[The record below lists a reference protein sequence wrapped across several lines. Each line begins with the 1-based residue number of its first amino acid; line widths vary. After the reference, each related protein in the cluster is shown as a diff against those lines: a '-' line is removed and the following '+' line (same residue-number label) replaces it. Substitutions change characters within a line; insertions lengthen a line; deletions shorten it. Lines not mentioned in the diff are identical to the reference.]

1 MEQTKRYVSPLANW
15 PHTRLIPKEAAF
27 RVWGLYT
34 PPLLTWLLP
43 IFVGA
48 GWLFLFASMYPAE
61 GSPEGLYIFTGVA
74 TFLVSYWTL
83 VPLLR
88 LVTGSWVNVK
98 FTPDA
103 VRVCFQDYARSVG
116 ITFRREEHEEAIKE
130 TQRELDTG
138 RRQPQIFRNA
148 VQVVMRYGEQRVVI
162 ASFPKTEIAKADALV
177 LRLQF
182 VHENIDEMLRSALI
196 EE

>member
-1 MEQTKRYVSPLANW
+1 MEQTKRYVSPLASW

-34 PPLLTWLLP
+34 PPLLAMVLP
-43 IFVGA
+43 VFVGTI
-48 GWLFLFASMYPAE
+48 WFFLLAAIYPPE
-61 GSPEGLYIFTGVA
+61 GSSEWAYLYAYITPAFVAGAMVPVIQGL
-74 TFLVSYWTL
+74 
-83 VPLLR
+83 
-88 LVTGSWVNVK
+88 TGSWVNVK

-130 TQRELDTG
+130 AQRELDTG

-162 ASFPKTEIAKADALV
+162 ASFPNTEIAKADALV